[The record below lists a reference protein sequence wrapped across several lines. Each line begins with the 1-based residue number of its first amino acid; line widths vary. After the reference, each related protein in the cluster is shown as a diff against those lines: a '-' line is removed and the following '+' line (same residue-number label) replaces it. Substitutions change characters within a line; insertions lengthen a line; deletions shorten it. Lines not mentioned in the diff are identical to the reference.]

1 MMIVR
6 VAISGRN
13 YDAAQSVPEKL
24 SLPEGA
30 SLDDALKA
38 IAAFLPSDRQISES
52 CLLAVGG
59 VHVGTVASHQPQALK
74 EGDELLLLAPV
85 AGG

>member
-1 MMIVR
+1 MMTVR
-6 VAISGRN
+6 VAILGRN
-13 YDAAQSVPEKL
+13 YDTAQSVPEQL

-38 IAAFLPSDRQISES
+38 LAAFLPADRPISES
-52 CLLAVGG
+52 CLVAVGG
-59 VHVGTVASHQPQALK
+59 VHVGTVASHLPQVLK
-74 EGDELLLLAPV
+74 QGDELLLLAPV